1 MQTRTLSDKYR
12 KYVKGPL
19 LLDVRTFDALT
30 GHQSS
35 AGHSVSRQS
44 DIENDQEL
52 LSEID

>member
-12 KYVKGPL
+12 KYAKGL
-19 LLDVRTFDALT
+19 FITGCENLHHDALT

-35 AGHSVSRQS
+35 AGHSVSGQS

-52 LSEID
+52 FE